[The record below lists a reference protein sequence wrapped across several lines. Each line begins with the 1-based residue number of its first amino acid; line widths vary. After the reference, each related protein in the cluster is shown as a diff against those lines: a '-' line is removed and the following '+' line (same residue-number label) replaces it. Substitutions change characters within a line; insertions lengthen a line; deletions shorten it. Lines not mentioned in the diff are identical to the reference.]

1 MSSSNNSYMYTCTC
15 IHVLVPGSGS
25 NTLVFLYNYFKIKV
39 HVLPF
44 VHVFETTKP
53 SSNTLISISNINTS
67 AYLTLLS
74 VNYKKITRNSN

>member
-39 HVLPF
+39 HVLAF

-74 VNYKKITRNSN
+74 VNF